1 MSKMNTLTS
10 GANGG
15 RNHGPGAAV
24 GTGHE
29 IDETDQRIIVAL
41 RRKPRTS
48 VSELSR
54 LLSLAR
60 GTVHSRLDRLEH
72 RGVITGYG
80 PDLDL
85 AAAGYPVRAFT
96 TLSIAQ
102 GHHDRVVDMLRS
114 KPQIL
119 EVHTV
124 TGPGDLL
131 VKIAARSNDDLHKV
145 LQAISSIVEVSH
157 STTQLALASPV
168 LRSGA
173 DLLADVD

>member
-1 MSKMNTLTS
+1 MNRMNTLPPPDDEH
-10 GANGG
+10 G
-15 RNHGPGAAV
+15 RNQNSAPG
-24 GTGHE
+24 GGFD

-41 RRKPRTS
+41 RRKPRAS

-72 RGVITGYG
+72 RGVITAYG
-80 PDLDL
+80 PDLNM
-85 AAAGYPVRAFT
+85 AAAGFPVRAFT

-102 GHHDRVVDMLRS
+102 GHHDRVVEQLRS
-114 KPQIL
+114 TPEIL

-131 VKIAARSNDDLHKV
+131 VKIAARSNDHLHEV
-145 LQAISSIVEVSH
+145 LQVISSITEVSH

-173 DLLADVD
+173 DLLAELA

>member
-1 MSKMNTLTS
+1 MNSLPI
-10 GANGG
+10 GDNGG
-15 RNHGPGAAV
+15 SRRNGEPGPAQD
-24 GTGHE
+24 
-29 IDETDQRIIVAL
+29 IDDTDQRIIVAL
-41 RRKPRTS
+41 RRRPRAS

-60 GTVHSRLDRLEH
+60 GTVHTRLDRLEH

-85 AAAGYPVRAFT
+85 ATAGYPVRAFT

-102 GHHDRVVDMLRS
+102 GHHDRVVRQLQS
-114 KPQIL
+114 IPHIL
-119 EVHTV
+119 EVHTI

-131 VKIAARSNDDLHKV
+131 VKIAARSNDHLHEL
-145 LQAISSIVEVSH
+145 LQVISAIAEVSH

>member
-1 MSKMNTLTS
+1 MSRMNMLPS
-10 GANGG
+10 DENG
-15 RNHGPGAAV
+15 RLNQVASRV
-24 GTGHE
+24 DGHD

-41 RRKPRTS
+41 RRKPRAS

-60 GTVHSRLDRLEH
+60 GTVHTRLDRLEN

-80 PDLDL
+80 PDLNL
-85 AAAGYPVRAFT
+85 GTAGYPVRAFT

-102 GHHDRVVDMLRS
+102 GHHDRVVDQLRAI
-114 KPQIL
+114 PQVL
-119 EVHTV
+119 EVHTI

-131 VKIAARSNDDLHKV
+131 VRIAARSNDHLHDI
-145 LQAISSIVEVSH
+145 LQVISSIAEVSH

-168 LRSGA
+168 LKSGA
-173 DLLADVD
+173 DLLSDLD

>member
-1 MSKMNTLTS
+1 MSRMNTLPS
-10 GANGG
+10 GENAGRSQSAGGNGG
-15 RNHGPGAAV
+15 RD
-24 GTGHE
+24 
-29 IDETDQRIIVAL
+29 IDETDRRIIVAL
-41 RRKPRTS
+41 RRKPRAS

-60 GTVHSRLDRLEH
+60 GTVHTRLDRLEH

-102 GHHDRVVDMLRS
+102 GHHDRVVEKLQAI
-114 KPQIL
+114 PQTL
-119 EVHTV
+119 EVHTI

-131 VKIAARSNDDLHKV
+131 VKIAARSNDHLHEI
-145 LQAISSIVEVSH
+145 LQVISAIAEVSH

-168 LRSGA
+168 LKSGA
-173 DLLADVD
+173 DLLSELD

>member
-1 MSKMNTLTS
+1 MNTLPLGDDGGPHPGV
-10 GANGG
+10 GAG
-15 RNHGPGAAV
+15 RSRD
-24 GTGHE
+24 

-41 RRKPRTS
+41 RRRPRAS

-60 GTVHSRLDRLEH
+60 GTVHTRLDRLEH
-72 RGVITGYG
+72 RRVIIGYG
-80 PDLDL
+80 PDLNL

-96 TLSIAQ
+96 TLSISQ
-102 GHHDRVVDMLRS
+102 GHHDRVVDQLGS
-114 KPQIL
+114 IPQIL

-131 VKIAARSNDDLHKV
+131 VKIAARSNDHLHEV
-145 LQAISSIVEVSH
+145 LQVISSIPEVSH

-173 DLLADVD
+173 DLLADADPG

>member
-1 MSKMNTLTS
+1 MTRTNQSAS
-10 GANGG
+10 AEAG
-15 RNHGPGAAV
+15 RDHL
-24 GTGHE
+24 
-29 IDETDQRIIVAL
+29 IDATDQQIIVAL
-41 RRKPRTS
+41 RKKPRAS

-60 GTVHSRLDRLEH
+60 GTVHTRLDRLEN

-80 PDLDL
+80 PDLNL

-102 GHHDRVVDMLRS
+102 GHHDRVVAGLQTI
-114 KPQIL
+114 PQIL
-119 EVHTV
+119 EVHTI

-131 VKIAARSNDDLHKV
+131 IKIAACSNDHLHDV
-145 LQAISSIVEVSH
+145 LQEISSIPEVSH

-168 LRSGA
+168 IKSGA
-173 DLLADVD
+173 DLMADLL

>member
-1 MSKMNTLTS
+1 MNTS
-10 GANGG
+10 SAGSNG
-15 RNHGPGAAV
+15 RQTLGAAAE
-24 GTGHE
+24 TGHR
-29 IDETDQRIIVAL
+29 IDETDQRLIVAL
-41 RRKPRTS
+41 RRRPRAS

-60 GTVHSRLDRLEH
+60 GTVHTRLDRLEH

-102 GHHDRVVDMLRS
+102 GHHDQVVGQLRS
-114 KPQIL
+114 IPQIL
-119 EVHTV
+119 EIHTI

-131 VKIAARSNDDLHKV
+131 VKIAARSNDHLHDL
-145 LQAISSIVEVSH
+145 LQIVSAIPEVSH

-168 LRSGA
+168 LKSGA

>member
-1 MSKMNTLTS
+1 MSRMNTLPPEDDEE
-10 GANGG
+10 ANHRVGSVGG
-15 RNHGPGAAV
+15 RD
-24 GTGHE
+24 
-29 IDETDQRIIVAL
+29 IDETDRRIIVAL
-41 RRKPRTS
+41 RRRPRAS

-60 GTVHSRLDRLEH
+60 GTVHTRLDRLEH

-85 AAAGYPVRAFT
+85 ATAGYPVRAFT

-102 GHHDRVVDMLRS
+102 GHHDRIVQQLRS
-114 KPQIL
+114 IPQIL

-131 VKIAARSNDDLHKV
+131 VRIAARSNDHLHDL
-145 LQAISSIVEVSH
+145 LQVISSIAEVSH

-168 LRSGA
+168 LKSGA
-173 DLLADVD
+173 DLLAELD

>member
-1 MSKMNTLTS
+1 MSRMNTLP
-10 GANGG
+10 
-15 RNHGPGAAV
+15 PGD
-24 GTGHE
+24 E

-41 RRKPRTS
+41 RKRPRAS

-54 LLSLAR
+54 SLSLAR
-60 GTVHSRLDRLEH
+60 GTVHTRLDRLEH
-72 RGVITGYG
+72 RGVVTGYG
-80 PDLDL
+80 PDLNL

-102 GHHDRVVDMLRS
+102 GHHDRVVDQLQS
-114 KPQIL
+114 IPQIL
-119 EVHTV
+119 EVHTI

-131 VKIAARSNDDLHKV
+131 VKIAARSNDHLHDV
-145 LQAISSIVEVSH
+145 LQIISSITEVSH

-173 DLLADVD
+173 DLLADGG

>member
-1 MSKMNTLTS
+1 MNTLPL
-10 GANGG
+10 GDNGG
-15 RNHGPGAAV
+15 PPQRDGRGPG
-24 GTGHE
+24 GD

-41 RRKPRTS
+41 RRKPRAS

-60 GTVHSRLDRLEH
+60 GTVHTRLDRLEH

-85 AAAGYPVRAFT
+85 GTAGYPVRAFT

-102 GHHDRVVDMLRS
+102 GHHDRVVSQLQS
-114 KPQIL
+114 IPQIL
-119 EVHTV
+119 EVHTI

-131 VKIAARSNDDLHKV
+131 VKIAARSNDHLHEV
-145 LQAISSIVEVSH
+145 LQVISAIAEVSH

-168 LRSGA
+168 LKSGA
-173 DLLADVD
+173 DLLADLD

>member
-1 MSKMNTLTS
+1 MNSLPL
-10 GANGG
+10 GNNGG
-15 RNHGPGAAV
+15 PPVRAGSGGRHD
-24 GTGHE
+24 

-41 RRKPRTS
+41 RRRPRAS

-60 GTVHSRLDRLEH
+60 GTVHTRLDRLEH

-80 PDLDL
+80 PDLNL
-85 AAAGYPVRAFT
+85 AHAGYPVRAFT

-102 GHHDRVVDMLRS
+102 GHHDRIVEQLRCI
-114 KPQIL
+114 PQIL
-119 EVHTV
+119 EVHTI

-131 VKIAARSNDDLHKV
+131 VKIAARSNDHLHEV
-145 LQAISSIVEVSH
+145 LQDISSIAEVSH

-168 LRSGA
+168 LKTGA
-173 DLLADVD
+173 DLLADLD

>member
-1 MSKMNTLTS
+1 MSRMNTLPPEDDEE
-10 GANGG
+10 ANHGVGSVGG
-15 RNHGPGAAV
+15 RG
-24 GTGHE
+24 
-29 IDETDQRIIVAL
+29 IDETDRRIIVAL
-41 RRKPRTS
+41 RRRPRAS

-60 GTVHSRLDRLEH
+60 GTVHTRLDRLEH

-85 AAAGYPVRAFT
+85 ATAGYPVRAFT

-102 GHHDRVVDMLRS
+102 GHHDRIVQQLRS
-114 KPQIL
+114 IPQIL

-131 VKIAARSNDDLHKV
+131 VRIAARSNDHLHDL
-145 LQAISSIVEVSH
+145 LQVISSIAEVSH

-168 LRSGA
+168 LKSGA
-173 DLLADVD
+173 DLLAELD

>member
-1 MSKMNTLTS
+1 MRRMNSLPL
-10 GANGG
+10 GDNGG
-15 RNHGPGAAV
+15 PPVGAGSPGSRD
-24 GTGHE
+24 

-41 RRKPRTS
+41 RRRPRAS

-60 GTVHSRLDRLEH
+60 GTVHTRLDRLEH

-85 AAAGYPVRAFT
+85 ATAGYPVRAFT

-102 GHHDRVVDMLRS
+102 GHHDRIVEQLRRI
-114 KPQIL
+114 PQIL
-119 EVHTV
+119 EVHTI

-131 VKIAARSNDDLHKV
+131 VKIAARSNDHLHEV
-145 LQAISSIVEVSH
+145 LQVISSIAEVSH

-168 LRSGA
+168 LKSGA
-173 DLLADVD
+173 DLLADLDEL